1 MSAVNGPNNV
11 TPMMDVSGLDIE
23 SMMMAVQSN
32 RANLLEAQLM
42 GEMKNVQAKNLEMAS
57 LNGRLSIMTGASQ
70 LGYASTDAKP
80 DTALSATQQTN
91 LSQLAP
97 QVPAWE
103 VTLQDGTKCMVNE
116 AGKNEA
122 QYCKDVYWAFRSN
135 NYSGSKAVVSIA
147 DKGVQPDP
155 TYDLKISNKGELD
168 KAVTALKSQVDSMG
182 STQQM
187 DMLRL
192 QSLSNKRNE
201 AFDLMTNFMKKF
213 ADKRESIVGNMR

>member
-1 MSAVNGPNNV
+1 
-11 TPMMDVSGLDIE
+11 MMDVSSMDIE

-42 GEMKNVQAKNLEMAS
+42 SEMKNVQAKNVEMAR
-57 LNGRLSIMTGASQ
+57 LNGQLSTLTSASQ
-70 LGYASTDAKP
+70 KSYGTSDPKADTGLSAEQKADLAKIQVANPRPEMTAAEKKVVADKWLVDNPAKP
-80 DTALSATQQTN
+80 AVRILNQDLNAAYNNSRQASAT
-91 LSQLAP
+91 A
-97 QVPAWE
+97 A
-103 VTLQDGTKCMVNE
+103 GE
-116 AGKNEA
+116 AANDAIKKSNG
-122 QYCKDVYWAFRSN
+122 AFSDI
-135 NYSGSKAVVSIA
+135 K
-147 DKGVQPDP
+147 
-155 TYDLKISNKGELD
+155 NKGELD
-168 KAVTALKSQVDSMG
+168 SAVTKLKSQVDSMG